1 MKKSIKKLIFAMI
14 MICFINTIYNAFLLF
29 SYYDTRDN
37 YELILNRYVSDEE
50 KMSKLS
56 TDVYK
61 MQSLTLAQMI
71 SEDDVKVVSLTKQI
85 EEMHNSNIKLLK
97 KLKDTIT
104 TDDEKEIYHELYSNY
119 LNYKSEQENATD
131 IRSNDSIKT
140 SQYYVVNVLETR
152 LSDMNMCITKL
163 CNYYDDNISNVR
175 KELDKS
181 NNVNSIIMMCV
192 AVGSFCIMIVLIVEL
207 LKNSGNIIIEFDA
220 EQKQHKE
227 DVTRI
232 QSKTIEGMAELVES
246 RDGDTGT
253 HIKNTAKYVEMIAR
267 YMATKDKYKDI
278 MSEDYIALLKRFAP
292 LHDVGKIMVSDTIL
306 LKPGKLNDEE
316 FEKMKVHASEGG
328 QIIDKIL
335 SGIENEEKVKVAKD
349 IATYHHEKWN
359 GTGYPYGKS
368 GEDIPLCA
376 RIMAVADVFDALVA
390 KRCYKEPM
398 SIDEAYDIIVKDSGK
413 HFDPDIVDAFICIR
427 PQVEEYL
434 RKHS

>member
-14 MICFINTIYNAFLLF
+14 MICFINTVYNAFLLF

-56 TDVYK
+56 ADVYK

-306 LKPGKLNDEE
+306 LKPGKLTDEE

-335 SGIENEEKVKVAKD
+335 SGIENEEKVRVAKD

-398 SIDEAYDIIVKDSGK
+398 SVDEAYDIIVKDSGK
-413 HFDPDIVDAFICIR
+413 HFDPDIVDAFVSIR

>member
-56 TDVYK
+56 ADVYK
-61 MQSLTLAQMI
+61 MQSLTLSQMI

-97 KLKDTIT
+97 ELKDTIT
-104 TDDEKEIYHELYSNY
+104 TDDEKQIYHELYSNY

-175 KELDKS
+175 KDLDKS
-181 NNVNSIIMMCV
+181 NNVNSIMMICV
-192 AVGSFCIMIVLIVEL
+192 AVGSFCIMIVLIEKL

>member
-306 LKPGKLNDEE
+306 LKPGKLTDEE

-335 SGIENEEKVKVAKD
+335 SGIENEEKVRVAKD

-376 RIMAVADVFDALVA
+376 RIMAVAEVFDALVA

-413 HFDPDIVDAFICIR
+413 HFDPDIVDAFVSIR
-427 PQVEEYL
+427 LQVEEYL

>member
-37 YELILNRYVSDEE
+37 YELILNRYVSDGE

-306 LKPGKLNDEE
+306 LKPGKLTDEE

-335 SGIENEEKVKVAKD
+335 SGIENEEKVRVAKD
-349 IATYHHEKWN
+349 RATYHHEKWN

-413 HFDPDIVDAFICIR
+413 HFDPDIVDAFVSIR

>member
-56 TDVYK
+56 ADVYK
-61 MQSLTLAQMI
+61 MQSLTLAQML

-85 EEMHNSNIKLLK
+85 EEMHNSNIELLK

-163 CNYYDDNISNVR
+163 CNYYEDNISNVR

-181 NNVNSIIMMCV
+181 NNVNSIMMMCV

-207 LKNSGNIIIEFDA
+207 LRNSGNIIIEFNA

-306 LKPGKLNDEE
+306 LKPGKLTDEE

-335 SGIENEEKVKVAKD
+335 SGIENEEKVRVAKD

-359 GTGYPYGKS
+359 GTGYPYGKA

-398 SIDEAYDIIVKDSGK
+398 SIDQAYGIIVKDSGK
-413 HFDPDIVDAFICIR
+413 HFDPDIVDAFVSIR

>member
-37 YELILNRYVSDEE
+37 YELILNRYVSDED

-56 TDVYK
+56 ADVYK

-175 KELDKS
+175 KALDKS
-181 NNVNSIIMMCV
+181 NNVNSIMMLCV
-192 AVGSFCIMIVLIVEL
+192 AVGSFCIMIVLIVKL